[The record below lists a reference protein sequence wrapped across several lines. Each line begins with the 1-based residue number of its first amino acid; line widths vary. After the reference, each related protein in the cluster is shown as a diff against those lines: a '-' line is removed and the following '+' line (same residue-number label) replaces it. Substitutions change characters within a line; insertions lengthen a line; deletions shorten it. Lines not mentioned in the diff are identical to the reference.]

1 MDLLILAGIL
11 QFLEGFIESINE
23 LLFPL
28 RCRDSVK
35 ITLFRGSNGLCV
47 GSAALFKELLQY
59 RQVTDNGV
67 HIAVFKFQAG
77 KVRRVKIR
85 DLGTFNLF
93 GFLGAR
99 SA

>member
-47 GSAALFKELLQY
+47 GSAALFKEILQY

-67 HIAVFKFQAG
+67 HIGRF
-77 KVRRVKIR
+77 
-85 DLGTFNLF
+85 
-93 GFLGAR
+93 
-99 SA
+99 